1 MLEPSGDQPGYR
13 DSPKISSLEVVGLG
27 GTMSAHHAQP
37 VVGETI
43 GRSDGTPG
51 QMFAVRRTPVLPRT
65 PEETVEVETQEGS
78 TRWTEVAD
86 FSASGPEDTHYSWD
100 GNTGEISFGPL
111 VRYPDGRAVQHGAIP
126 PIGAS
131 IAVSGYRVGGG
142 SRGNVGAGTITVLKT
157 SIPFIGRVENLES
170 ARGGVDAETVENAK
184 LRGPLSLRTGQR
196 AVTVHDFERLTLEAA
211 PSVARA
217 RCLPPLVV
225 GGPVRVLVVP
235 RVDIPPDRLVLDDL
249 ALPADLVERVSG
261 HLDERRILTTTV
273 EITTP
278 FYQGVTVVARVRG
291 SAGADPELIR
301 DRLLEAMYRYINPLT
316 GGPEGNGWPFGR
328 ELNVGEVFALLA
340 GVEGVLGVEEVRLFL
355 ADLRTGERREGR
367 QRARISADAIFA
379 SFQHQVQVR

>member
-1 MLEPSGDQPGYR
+1 
-13 DSPKISSLEVVGLG
+13 
-27 GTMSAHHAQP
+27 
-37 VVGETI
+37 
-43 GRSDGTPG
+43 
-51 QMFAVRRTPVLPRT
+51 
-65 PEETVEVETQEGS
+65 
-78 TRWTEVAD
+78 
-86 FSASGPEDTHYSWD
+86 
-100 GNTGEISFGPL
+100 
-111 VRYPDGRAVQHGAIP
+111 
-126 PIGAS
+126 
-131 IAVSGYRVGGG
+131 
-142 SRGNVGAGTITVLKT
+142 
-157 SIPFIGRVENLES
+157 
-170 ARGGVDAETVENAK
+170 
-184 LRGPLSLRTGQR
+184 
-196 AVTVHDFERLTLEAA
+196 
-211 PSVARA
+211 
-217 RCLPPLVV
+217 
-225 GGPVRVLVVP
+225 
-235 RVDIPPDRLVLDDL
+235 VLDDL
-249 ALPADLVERVSG
+249 ALPVDLVERVSG